1 MACRKLPGVQ
11 IQSILLKW
19 NIVTKPPKHK
29 LFTLA
34 CRILENHQREQK
46 EHYETQTEGLKLKV
60 DHLQN
65 ENNKLQKLF
74 QEKSNINDV
83 IRQEVS
89 RLSSENAVCY
99 SFLPSTFHFLGP
111 GGLQNI
117 LLLVALSLL
126 KCDSQVIPEL
136 KLQVSELQRQKQEVE
151 AHVEEQRKE
160 LAGTDVDFFPS

>member
-1 MACRKLPGVQ
+1 MAYRKLPGVQ

-19 NIVTKPPKHK
+19 NIVICNQTTNQT
-29 LFTLA
+29 FCVFFFALA

-46 EHYETQTEGLKLKV
+46 EHYETRMEGLKLKV

-65 ENNKLQKLF
+65 ENGKLQNLF

-83 IRQEVS
+83 ICQEVS

-111 GGLQNI
+111 RGGGLQNI
-117 LLLVALSLL
+117 L
-126 KCDSQVIPEL
+126 
-136 KLQVSELQRQKQEVE
+136 
-151 AHVEEQRKE
+151 
-160 LAGTDVDFFPS
+160 